1 MTVAEC
7 FRRPYGVHEGLMI
20 TRDSYLTIKVL
31 EVLSILCGKI
41 NREEREIDQLCR
53 SKGLSM

>member
-41 NREEREIDQLCR
+41 NREEKREKEISSVGL
-53 SKGLSM
+53 KG